1 LGAERLSCAA
11 TITSGFRT
19 AIVSLDAT
27 LIQFAAP
34 AALSAEPLTAIA
46 SFAAT
51 LVRIAAFAA
60 TLVQFAATA
69 TLLVAVM
76 SLVPLLDAR

>member
-1 LGAERLSCAA
+1 VRSGAA
-11 TITSGFRT
+11 TGQAGGGRRSTVRRLAT
-19 AIVSLDAT
+19 T

-34 AALSAEPLTAIA
+34 GALNAEPLTAIA

-76 SLVPLLDAR
+76 SLVPLLDR